1 MKREKLLELKKYIE
15 EFKVNKML
23 MVGEGSFIKINS
35 YLCYINNGRVIR
47 RDKIVKKSN
56 DGSAVVIM
64 PVTSGG
70 EIITVIEPRVFTE
83 LGVGVGF
90 VSGYI
95 EKGEDSISAGSREL
109 LEETGYASDDIILL
123 DSFYQDEG
131 CSSAL
136 IYSLIAFDS
145 KKVGEQHF
153 DSSEMIKYMSFT
165 YEEIL
170 ELEEMGYIAGASSKL
185 TLCKAKKYM
194 EGI

>member
-1 MKREKLLELKKYIE
+1 MKREKLLELKSCIE

-23 MVGEGSFIKINS
+23 MVGEGSFIKSNS

-64 PVTSGG
+64 PVTSSG
-70 EIITVIEPRVFTE
+70 EIITVIEPRVFT
-83 LGVGVGF
+83 
-90 VSGYI
+90 GYI